1 MLARTRVGRAL
12 PLGASPGS
20 GSAARPRRRA
30 FWTPTTSSASSA
42 SPDASPILAAV
53 ASTRDQTRAFAG
65 NKWVWVALGVSAAGF
80 GAASSVHDDHRA
92 RTETPFPSDVKT
104 TAAVAAAAAAA
115 PGESSADKAHAL
127 KKRKSSLKDG
137 TYLMSSAA
145 VRGAR
150 THMEDATFISKCKRF
165 AAVYDGHG
173 GASVAQYLKA
183 ALFTTVEPVLAQLD
197 SDLDSDSDDKDGGRP
212 EEEEKT
218 LDAAALASR
227 RQQVTAALKAAVARV
242 DAEVLSR
249 AEWKYQGSTCV
260 GVLLFDDAIISLN
273 VGDSRAILCR
283 GGEAVELT
291 RDHKP
296 NDPEELA
303 RISSLGGSVKWHGY
317 VDAQGEPMEPYGAY
331 RINGNLAVAR
341 AVGDRD
347 ARPFVSGEPE
357 VTAVERDYYK
367 DEFIVVAS
375 DGLWDVFSN
384 DEVVTFVQ
392 DVMSGEVGGR
402 ESWRS
407 GAHSDTRVPIFEWS
421 QQYKSDR
428 SMIKAARARRKQQI
442 ANYLVQEALFRGT
455 SDNVSVVVVWLR

>member
-1 MLARTRVGRAL
+1 MLARARVGRAL
-12 PLGASPGS
+12 PLGASS
-20 GSAARPRRRA
+20 SASRPRLAAWRA
-30 FWTPTTSSASSA
+30 FWTPPASSTST
-42 SPDASPILAAV
+42 SPTDASPILAAV
-53 ASTRDQTRAFAG
+53 ATTRDQTRAFAG
-65 NKWVWVALGVSAAGF
+65 NKWVWVALGVSAAGY
-80 GAASSVHDDHRA
+80 GAASAVHDDHRA
-92 RTETPFPSDVKT
+92 RTETPFPSDAKGAAVDT
-104 TAAVAAAAAAA
+104 ASSETAAN
-115 PGESSADKAHAL
+115 STDKTHML

-137 TYLMSSAA
+137 TFLMSSAA

-165 AAVYDGHG
+165 TAVYDGHG
-173 GASVAQYLKA
+173 GAGVAQYLKA
-183 ALFTTVEPVLAQLD
+183 SLFDTVEPVLAQLD
-197 SDLDSDSDDKDGGRP
+197 SDLDDEGDDKDGSSH
-212 EEEEKT
+212 EDDEKT
-218 LDAAALASR
+218 LDAATLASR
-227 RQQVTAALKAAVARV
+227 RQQVTAALKDAVARV
-242 DAEVLSR
+242 DAEVLAR
-249 AEWKYQGSTCV
+249 PEWKYQGSTCV

-347 ARPFVSGEPE
+347 ARPYVSGEPE
-357 VTAVERDYYK
+357 VTVEERDYYK

-375 DGLWDVFSN
+375 DGLWDVFTN